1 MADMAD
7 QASHAT
13 LDYSVAD
20 RVAYATLCL
29 PDTGNALTERTL
41 DEINDVVARVQQD
54 TSVRVLVLRGQRD
67 VFSIGIDPEVLASLY
82 SDIEFYEHILT
93 RVAALGLSL
102 EALDVP
108 VIAAINGTARE
119 VGFDLA
125 LACDLIVIADEATIG
140 DGRATTG
147 RVPGGG
153 ATVRLPRA
161 VGVLH
166 AREILFSGRMLS
178 GTEAAAL
185 GLALRS
191 VPLAALDDAVAELTA
206 TLTDKSRE
214 AQATIKR
221 QINGSLGLD
230 TPSAIEHERSEII
243 RHVSDPQ
250 SDAVEGLRAERE
262 GRPPSW
268 A

>member
-1 MADMAD
+1 MAEMAD

-13 LDYSVAD
+13 LDYSVSE
-20 RVAYATLCL
+20 RVAYATLCQ
-29 PDTGNALTERTL
+29 PDRGNAFTERTL

-54 TSVRVLVLRGQRD
+54 SSVRVLVLRGQGD
-67 VFSIGIDPEVLASLY
+67 VFSVGMDAEMLASLY

-108 VIAAINGTARE
+108 VIAAINGTASE

-140 DGRATTG
+140 DGRATNG

-153 ATVRLPRA
+153 ATVRLPRS

-178 GTEAAAL
+178 GAEAAGL

-191 VPLAALDDAVAELTA
+191 VPLAELDAAVAQLTA
-206 TLTDKSRE
+206 GLTDKSR
-214 AQATIKR
+214 AALATIKR

-243 RHVSDPQ
+243 KHVSDPQ
-250 SDAVEGLRAERE
+250 SDAVEGMRAERE

>member
-1 MADMAD
+1 MAD

-13 LDYSVAD
+13 LDYSVGD

-29 PDTGNALTERTL
+29 PETGNAFTEQTL
-41 DEINDVVARVQQD
+41 DDLNDMVARVQND
-54 TSVRVLVLRGQRD
+54 ASVRALVLRGQGD
-67 VFSIGIDPEVLASLY
+67 AFSSGIDPEMLAALY
-82 SDIEFYEHILT
+82 ADLEFYEHVLT

-108 VIAAINGTARE
+108 VIAAVNGLATE
-119 VGFDLA
+119 VGFDIA
-125 LACDLIVIADEATIG
+125 LACDLIVIADEAMIG
-140 DGRATTG
+140 DGRTTTG

-161 VGVLH
+161 VGVMH
-166 AREILFSGRMLS
+166 AREILFSGRLLS

-191 VPLAALDDAVAELTA
+191 VPRAQLDAAVAELTA
-206 TLTDKSRE
+206 SLADKSRP
-214 AQATIKR
+214 ALATVKR

-243 RHVSDPQ
+243 KHVMDPH
-250 SDAVEGLRAERE
+250 SDAHEGLRAERE

>member
-1 MADMAD
+1 MAEPP
-7 QASHAT
+7 SHAT
-13 LDYSVAD
+13 LDYSVRD

-29 PDTGNALTERTL
+29 PETGNAVTEQTL
-41 DEINDVVARVQQD
+41 DDINDVVARVQRD
-54 TSVRVLVLRGQRD
+54 ATVRVLVLSGQGD
-67 VFSIGIDPEVLASLY
+67 AFSSGMDADMLATLY

-108 VIAAINGTARE
+108 VIAAVNGTATE

-125 LACDLIVIADEATIG
+125 LACDLIVIADEAMIG
-140 DGRATTG
+140 DGRSMFG

-161 VGVLH
+161 VGVVH
-166 AREILFSGRMLS
+166 AREILFSGRMLT

-191 VPLAALDDAVAELTA
+191 VPAAQLDAAVTELTA
-206 TLTDKSRE
+206 TLIAKSRS
-214 AQATIKR
+214 ALATIKR

-243 RHVSDPQ
+243 KHVSDPH
-250 SDAVEGLRAERE
+250 SDAVEGLRADRE

>member
-1 MADMAD
+1 MAEP
-7 QASHAT
+7 ASHAT
-13 LDYSVAD
+13 LEYSVGD
-20 RVAYATLCL
+20 RVAYATLCR
-29 PDTGNALTERTL
+29 PETQNAFTEQTL
-41 DEINDVVARVQQD
+41 DELNDVVARVQHD
-54 TSVRVLVLRGQRD
+54 TSVRALVVRGQGE
-67 VFSIGIDPEVLASLY
+67 VFSAGMDSDVLASLY
-82 SDIEFYEHILT
+82 ADIEFYEHILT

-102 EALDVP
+102 EALEVP
-108 VIAAINGTARE
+108 VIAAVNGAAIE
-119 VGFDLA
+119 VGFDLV

-140 DGRATTG
+140 DGRANYG

-161 VGVLH
+161 VGVMH
-166 AREILFSGRMLS
+166 ARDILFSGRLLT
-178 GTEAAAL
+178 GTEAVAL

-191 VPLAALDDAVAELTA
+191 VPRAQLDAAVAELTA
-206 TLTDKSRE
+206 TLIDKSRPGL
-214 AQATIKR
+214 ATLKR

-243 RHVSDPQ
+243 KHVSDPH
-250 SDAVEGLRAERE
+250 SDAVEGMNAERE

>member
-1 MADMAD
+1 MAD

-13 LDYSVAD
+13 LDYSVGD

-29 PDTGNALTERTL
+29 PESGNAFTEQTL
-41 DEINDVVARVQQD
+41 DDLNDVVARVQND
-54 TSVRVLVLRGQRD
+54 VSVRSLVLRGQGD
-67 VFSIGIDPEVLASLY
+67 AFSSGLAQDMLATLY
-82 SDIEFYEHILT
+82 ADLEFYEHVLT

-108 VIAAINGTARE
+108 VIAAVNGLATE
-119 VGFDLA
+119 VGFELA
-125 LACDLIVIADEATIG
+125 LACDLIVIADEAMIG
-140 DGRATTG
+140 DARTMTG

-161 VGVLH
+161 VGVMH
-166 AREILFSGRMLS
+166 AREILFSGRLLS

-191 VPLAALDDAVAELTA
+191 VPLAQLDAAVAELTA
-206 TLTDKSRE
+206 SLADKSRPSL
-214 AQATIKR
+214 ATVKR

-243 RHVSDPQ
+243 KHVSDPH
-250 SDAVEGLRAERE
+250 SDALEGMRAELE

>member
-1 MADMAD
+1 MAD

-13 LDYSVAD
+13 LDYSVSD

-29 PDTGNALTERTL
+29 PDNGNAFTEQTL
-41 DEINDVVARVQQD
+41 DDINDVVARVQHD
-54 TSVRVLVLRGQRD
+54 ASVRVLVLRGQGD
-67 VFSIGIDPEVLASLY
+67 VFSVGIDSDVLTALY
-82 SDIEFYEHILT
+82 ADIEFYEHILT

-108 VIAAINGTARE
+108 VIAAINGTATE

-125 LACDLIVIADEATIG
+125 LACDLIVIADEAMIG
-140 DGRATTG
+140 DGRAMFG

-161 VGVLH
+161 VGVLQ
-166 AREILFSGRMLS
+166 AREIIFSGRLLS

-191 VPLAALDDAVAELTA
+191 VPLAELDGAVAELTA
-206 TLTDKSRE
+206 TLTDKSRP
-214 AQATIKR
+214 ALATIKR

-243 RHVSDPQ
+243 KHVSDPH
-250 SDAVEGLRAERE
+250 SDAGEGLRAERE

>member
-1 MADMAD
+1 MAEP
-7 QASHAT
+7 ASHAT
-13 LDYSVAD
+13 LDYSVSD
-20 RVAYATLCL
+20 RVAYATLCR
-29 PDTGNALTERTL
+29 PESQNAFTEQTL
-41 DEINDVVARVQQD
+41 DELNDVVGRVQHD
-54 TSVRVLVLRGQRD
+54 TSVRVLVMRGQGD
-67 VFSIGIDPEVLASLY
+67 VFSAGMDSDVLATLY

-108 VIAAINGTARE
+108 VIAAVNGSAVE

-140 DGRATTG
+140 DGRANHG

-161 VGVLH
+161 VGVMH
-166 AREILFSGRMLS
+166 AREILFSGRFLT

-191 VPLAALDDAVAELTA
+191 VPRAELDAAVAELTA
-206 TLTDKSRE
+206 TLIDKSRP
-214 AQATIKR
+214 ALATLKR

-243 RHVSDPQ
+243 KHVSDPH
-250 SDAVEGLRAERE
+250 SDALEGLNAERE

>member
-1 MADMAD
+1 MAEPP
-7 QASHAT
+7 SHAT
-13 LDYSVAD
+13 LDYSVTD

-29 PDTGNALTERTL
+29 PETGNAVTEQTL
-41 DEINDVVARVQQD
+41 DDINDVVARVQHD
-54 TSVRVLVLRGQRD
+54 ATVRVLVLSGRGD
-67 VFSIGIDPEVLASLY
+67 AFSSGMDADMLATLY

-108 VIAAINGTARE
+108 VIAAVNGTATE

-125 LACDLIVIADEATIG
+125 LACDLIVIADEASIG
-140 DGRATTG
+140 DGRSMFG

-161 VGVLH
+161 VGVMH
-166 AREILFSGRMLS
+166 AREILFSGRMLT

-191 VPLAALDDAVAELTA
+191 VPAAQLDSAVTELTA
-206 TLTDKSRE
+206 TLIAKSRG
-214 AQATIKR
+214 ALATIKR

-243 RHVSDPQ
+243 KHVSDPH
-250 SDAVEGLRAERE
+250 SDAVEGLRADRE